1 MSIHHQICWSM
12 SSCNLWKMPF
22 KNHKLILTYSLWH
35 FIVVSMVTWWVSL
48 LMFESFSSGRLIM
61 LLFTHPASF
70 CSSVSLTFSF
80 SGVLHCQTAYFVAL
94 LCIFPLC
101 VLDEWQ
107 ISWLRSCY
115 WLVVAFVTF
124 HYTFLWGK
132 LMYSNHNGGI
142 HCESNPVIMFSTI

>member
-70 CSSVSLTFSF
+70 CLLLASLSVF
-80 SGVLHCQTAYFVAL
+80 SGVIHCQTSILRGIVVYF
-94 LCIFPLC
+94 
-101 VLDEWQ
+101 
-107 ISWLRSCY
+107 STLRLGWTADFLAGSCY
-115 WLVVAFVTF
+115 WLVVAFVSF